1 MHSQNSITASNS
13 ASRRIAV
20 LVPTLETGGV
30 ERVAVELAHGLHG
43 IGCAVDLV
51 AGNGN
56 GALRPG
62 INDSIRVFDL
72 KASRMLTALPAF
84 CRYLRNER
92 PQAVIAAMTH
102 SSLVALWARGIT
114 RVRTRIIATEH
125 TTLSTILA
133 NRPLTRV
140 KTMPALARIFFRYAN
155 AVVAVSNGVA
165 DDFAVLSGIPR
176 ERIQVIY
183 NPVISPERMRRAAEP
198 IDHPWF
204 APGQPPV
211 ILGVG
216 RLVVEKD
223 FGTLIRA
230 FAELR
235 NRLPSRLLI
244 IGEGPER
251 SRLEQLVNELGLEDA
266 ASLPGANSNPLAY
279 MRRAAL
285 LTMSSRWEGLPLV
298 PIEALA
304 AGCPVVSTDCKSG
317 PREILQGGKYGRL
330 VPVGDINAMAD
341 AMFETLNEPRRV
353 IPPEALLPFQAETVA
368 RQYASLAFED
378 YPQVSSHAAHA
389 LQR

>member
-1 MHSQNSITASNS
+1 
-13 ASRRIAV
+13 
-20 LVPTLETGGV
+20 
-30 ERVAVELAHGLHG
+30 
-43 IGCAVDLV
+43 
-51 AGNGN
+51 
-56 GALRPG
+56 
-62 INDSIRVFDL
+62 
-72 KASRMLTALPAF
+72 
-84 CRYLRNER
+84 
-92 PQAVIAAMTH
+92 
-102 SSLVALWARGIT
+102 
-114 RVRTRIIATEH
+114 
-125 TTLSTILA
+125 
-133 NRPLTRV
+133 
-140 KTMPALARIFFRYAN
+140 
-155 AVVAVSNGVA
+155 
-165 DDFAVLSGIPR
+165 
-176 ERIQVIY
+176 
-183 NPVISPERMRRAAEP
+183 VISPERMRRAAEP

-251 SRLEQLVNELGLEDA
+251 SRLEQLVRELGLEDVV
-266 ASLPGANSNPLAY
+266 SLPGANSNPLAY

-353 IPPEALLPFQAETVA
+353 IPLEALLPFQAETVA

-378 YPQVSSHAAHA
+378 YPQLSSHAAHA